1 MTDAPP
7 PAPPTIPDEAHRV
20 ASHAALEALYPPAS
34 DIVMKKVASR
44 IDPRSAA
51 FIAASPFCLLATRGA
66 RGAHC
71 TPRGDAPGFVEV
83 LDETT
88 LALPDRRGNHR
99 LDALRDILDDPAL
112 ALLFLVPGVGET
124 LRIGGQ
130 GRISADPALLQRYT
144 VQGQAPATVLLVEV
158 REVYMQ
164 CARALVRS
172 KLWGGRAKPAAAP
185 TGGEL
190 LAAHTGGLV
199 DAREFDEVHAPHISA
214 NLY

>member
-7 PAPPTIPDEAHRV
+7 TDPAHLITSR
-20 ASHAALEALYPPAS
+20 AALEALYPAPS
-34 DIVMKKVASR
+34 EIVMKKVASR

-71 TPRGDAPGFVEV
+71 TPRGDAPGFVSV

-88 LALPDRRGNHR
+88 LALPDRRGNQR
-99 LDALRDILDDPAL
+99 LDALHDILDDPAL

-124 LRIGGQ
+124 LRIGGL
-130 GRISADPALLQRYT
+130 GRISADPALCQRHA
-144 VQGQAPATVLLVEV
+144 VQGQVPATVLLVEV

-164 CARALVRS
+164 CARALARS
-172 KLWGGRAKPAAAP
+172 KLWAGRAKPAAAP
-185 TGGEL
+185 SGGEL
-190 LAAHTGGLV
+190 LAAHTNGLI
-199 DAREFDEVHAPHISA
+199 DAREFDEVHAPHIVST
-214 NLY
+214 LY